1 MKLMIT
7 ILMLAFCAT
16 GAMAQQT
23 LTYGWEDGVATTLG
37 TFGNV
42 GEQVNVNDFSHTGDH
57 SLYLTEDPIASTPQA
72 FVAWIAGL
80 QQGDEVTVS
89 FWAYDDTPSA
99 APSSRIWA
107 SYSTD
112 DITEYV
118 GSAGGNSTYSDGTG
132 WSELAWTWT
141 VDLVNDPPR
150 TALVIQFRLYS
161 GAEGTG
167 LNTYWADDVTVTAPD
182 HCQIFF
188 PNMDPVGTEYSTFG
202 GVKALYR

>member
-37 TFGNV
+37 IYGDV
-42 GEQVNVNDFSHTGDH
+42 DEQINVNDFSHTGDH
-57 SLYLTEDPIASTPQA
+57 SLYLTETDTGTGTPQA

-80 QQGDEVTVS
+80 QDGDEVTVS
-89 FWAYDDTPSA
+89 FWAYDVTPDAS
-99 APSSRIWA
+99 PGTRIWA
-107 SYSTD
+107 SYSSD
-112 DITEYV
+112 DINDYQ
-118 GSAGGNSTYSDGTG
+118 GSAGGNGDYSAGTG

-141 VDLVNDPPR
+141 VDLASDPDR
-150 TALVIQFRLYS
+150 TALVIQARLY
-161 GAEGTG
+161 GADPSVDE
-167 LNTYWADDVTVTAPD
+167 YWIDDVTVTAPD

-188 PNMDPVGTEYSTFG
+188 PNQDPVGTEFSSFG